1 MGAKFTK
8 FNKFNKMS
16 LNQINVNNSIVTKVD
31 KKPNSLSENLLG
43 NKISS
48 QCQSIHHRFLINYE
62 KKNVILQWEDPAVN
76 HLNQV
81 IKLSITHRGPT

>member
-1 MGAKFTK
+1 M
-8 FNKFNKMS
+8 
-16 LNQINVNNSIVTKVD
+16 
-31 KKPNSLSENLLG
+31 SLSENLLG